1 MFRVFGGR
9 SLPLALGGADA
20 NLLAM
25 NKSVF
30 ALLIGSALL
39 VGCDQSQ
46 PAAKPAEEKVG
57 QNPIDAPTDYL
68 KTVAKAKKTAEA
80 GVDTASLNSAISMFQ
95 VDKGRNPKDLN
106 ELVTSGT
113 LKELPKPP
121 YNMKFEYDAEKGTV
135 KVVAK

>member
-1 MFRVFGGR
+1 MKNSVCALFVGACV
-9 SLPLALGGADA
+9 LA
-20 NLLAM
+20 
-25 NKSVF
+25 
-30 ALLIGSALL
+30 
-39 VGCDQSQ
+39 GCDKPQ

-68 KTVAKAKKTAEA
+68 KTVAKAKKSAEA

-121 YNMKFEYDAEKGTV
+121 YNMKFEYDAEKGSV
-135 KVVAK
+135 KVVPK